1 MIHTLRL
8 VRTTWLAVWLGV
20 AAGLQPWGGAF
31 ADEGTQPKQPQ
42 TAPEDKVPQSPR
54 SGDTPAPAMLQ
65 ASQPQAQ
72 VAGCERHNFITPAA
86 MLAAMMADLDRL
98 KLRAGGTRY
107 LTLTHL
113 ANVCVRADAME
124 IYRQGAIKLLNSL
137 SRTSNVQRIEAID
150 PERTILR
157 INIDDLGWDAADWDD
172 LVAADPYA
180 VRPDGPLSA
189 ALQTATGSRLPY
201 LRADWFA
208 FAAARPP
215 LYNTLLRIGSSVQAL
230 ALAQSVD
237 IDGDIRRHAVLRA
250 GFQTSGEN
258 GNSRIIERHISR
270 SGYFWLSYDFAGHR
284 ARQSIFEY
292 PLGPGGSFGFN
303 PDRRAAIFSLPNGFQ
318 GYFREDTK
326 SGFMDSSG
334 SDAGAAFGISCMG
347 CHQGVR
353 AASDEVR
360 DSVLGGRLLP
370 PAVRDEVDALYP
382 PRERMQ
388 QAVDDDTRRFAEA
401 MSRAG
406 LDPTANLDGVEPI
419 SALSARFESSIGTA
433 QAAAELGITTEAF
446 AAAVATRD
454 RQFQPLAIRLGKDG
468 VSRQEF
474 GQRFAELIN
483 ALTNQTTIA
492 PEKPMAL
499 QPGKP
504 HAANPLA
511 PTAPHPRR

>member
-8 VRTTWLAVWLGV
+8 VRTTWLAVCLGV
-20 AAGLQPWGGAF
+20 ATGLQPWGGAF
-31 ADEGTQPKQPQ
+31 ADERTQPKQPQ
-42 TAPEDKVPQSPR
+42 TAPEDKVPQSAR
-54 SGDTPAPAMLQ
+54 SGDTPAPATPQ
-65 ASQPQAQ
+65 ASLPQAQ
-72 VAGCERHNFITPAA
+72 VAGCEDHNFITPAA

-113 ANVCVRADAME
+113 ADVCVRADAME

-215 LYNTLLRIGSSVQAL
+215 LYNTLLRIGPSVQAL
-230 ALAQSVD
+230 GLAQSVD

-250 GFQTSGEN
+250 GFRMSGEN
-258 GNSRIIERHISR
+258 GNNRIIERHTSR

-284 ARQSIFEY
+284 ARQNIFEY
-292 PLGPGGSFGFN
+292 PLGPGGSTGFN
-303 PDRRAAIFSLPNGFQ
+303 PDGRAAIFSLPNGFQ

-326 SGFMDSSG
+326 SGSMDPAH
-334 SDAGAAFGISCMG
+334 SDKGTVSGISCMG
-347 CHQGVR
+347 CHQGTR

-370 PAVRDEVDALYP
+370 QAVRDEVDALYP
-382 PRERMQ
+382 PRERMW
-388 QAVDDDTRRFAEA
+388 QAFDDDAHRFAEA

-419 SALSARFESSIGTA
+419 NALSARFESPIGTA
-433 QAAAELGITTEAF
+433 QAAAELGITPEAF

-454 RQFQPLAIRLGKDG
+454 RQFQPLAIRLGTG
-468 VSRQEF
+468 SVSRQEF
-474 GQRFAELIN
+474 SARFAELIN

-492 PEKPMAL
+492 PDKPVTT
-499 QPGKP
+499 QPDKP
-504 HAANPLA
+504 HAAKPLA
-511 PTAPHPRR
+511 PTAPHRRR